1 MSCSSTP
8 TFDSFLLPN
17 KCDVSTTY
25 PTSPDIHESAVW
37 LETSTGRQ
45 PLLSTV
51 ANFLPNPRRCRSR
64 YKNETAYWQGWIRV
78 FAMGN
83 SDEWGVSMGGRVP
96 PARHSWDR
104 RSLCAVRLCTSTGRG
119 TYRDK
124 SYIPASQCRRSWSW
138 SLGHDGGLWSSCG
151 ETQENPRRRLTNLP
165 QRVKRSC
172 LDAPD
177 SPVISQF
184 KCDGSTSRHILQTS
198 PSKDNI
204 NTPIRRRHSNI
215 TSARRTTK
223 HLYFIILHSYTQL
236 YSINC
241 TAS

>member
-1 MSCSSTP
+1 MSCSSTSP
-8 TFDSFLLPN
+8 FDSFLLPN
-17 KCDVSTTY
+17 KYWIGSPHRMYHQRPSDST
-25 PTSPDIHESAVW
+25 H
-37 LETSTGRQ
+37 STFS
-45 PLLSTV
+45 L
-51 ANFLPNPRRCRSR
+51 CRPEAFSSR
-64 YKNETAYWQGWIRV
+64 VTNL
-78 FAMGN
+78 
-83 SDEWGVSMGGRVP
+83 P

-124 SYIPASQCRRSWSW
+124 SYIPASQRRRSWRW
-138 SLGHDGGLWSSCG
+138 SLGHDGGLWSSRG

-223 HLYFIILHSYTQL
+223 HPYFIILHSYTQL